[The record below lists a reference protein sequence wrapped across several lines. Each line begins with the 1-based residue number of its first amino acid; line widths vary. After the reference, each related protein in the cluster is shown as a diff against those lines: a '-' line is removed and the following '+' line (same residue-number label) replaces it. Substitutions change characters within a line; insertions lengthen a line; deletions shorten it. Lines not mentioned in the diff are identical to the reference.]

1 MATCREEFTK
11 GIFKN
16 NPIFVLM
23 LGLCP
28 TLATTTSVKNAFAM
42 GLAASA
48 VLVCSNVIIAALRN
62 VIPKAVRIP
71 CFIVVIASFV
81 TIVDMVMK
89 GFFYEQSKALSIFI
103 PLIVVNCI
111 ILGRAE
117 AFAYKNGVLRS
128 LLDGAGAGVG
138 FTLALMLVGTIR
150 EVLGAG
156 TLWGYPLVLVERAR
170 AAGVVERVSPYV
182 PMTALVLAPGAFIVL
197 GLLMAFFRH
206 QGHRRTRPVLEAA
219 TFE

>member
-1 MATCREEFTK
+1 VAGLGQEFSK
-11 GIFKN
+11 GIFRN

-28 TLATTTSVKNAFAM
+28 TLAVTTSVNNAFAM
-42 GLAASA
+42 GLAASF
-48 VLVCSNVIIAALRN
+48 VLVCSNTLVSALRG

-71 CFIVVIASFV
+71 CFIVIIASFV

-117 AFAYKNGVLRS
+117 AFAFKNGVLRS
-128 LLDGAGAGVG
+128 LLDGAGAGLG
-138 FTLALMLVGTIR
+138 FTLALMLIGGVR
-150 EVLGAG
+150 EVLGNG
-156 TLWGYPLVLVERAR
+156 TVWGYPIWLTAQTAADGTTTRAL
-170 AAGVVERVSPYV
+170 PFT
-182 PMTALVLAPGAFIVL
+182 PLTAMVLAPGAFIVL
-197 GLLMAFFRH
+197 GLLMGFFRWWS
-206 QGHRRTRPVLEAA
+206 HRKNAPDASGVLA
-219 TFE
+219 

>member
-1 MATCREEFTK
+1 MPGYREEFSK
-11 GIFKN
+11 GIIAN

-28 TLATTTSVKNAFAM
+28 TLAVTTSVKNAFAM
-42 GLAASA
+42 GLAASF
-48 VLVCSNVIIAALRN
+48 VLICSNVIISAFRRF
-62 VIPKAVRIP
+62 IPKAVRIP

-117 AFAYKNGVLRS
+117 AFASKNTVLRS
-128 LLDGAGAGVG
+128 LLDGAGAGLG
-138 FTLALMLVGTIR
+138 FTLALIMVGTIR

-156 TLWGYPLVLVERAR
+156 TVLGFPIYLDS
-170 AAGVVERVSPYV
+170 AGRTVYQ
-182 PMTALVLAPGAFIVL
+182 PMTALVLAPGAFLVL

-206 QGHRRTRPVLEAA
+206 VGRKKTQARLDEVTYE
-219 TFE
+219 

>member
-1 MATCREEFTK
+1 MPTCREEFSK
-11 GIFKN
+11 GIIKG

-23 LGLCP
+23 LGICP

-48 VLVCSNVIIAALRN
+48 VLVCSNVIISAFRRF
-62 VIPKAVRIP
+62 IPKAVRIP

-89 GFFYEQSKALSIFI
+89 GFFWEQSKSLSIFI

-117 AFAYKNGVLRS
+117 AFAYKNSVLRS
-128 LLDGAGAGVG
+128 LLDGAGAGLG
-138 FTLALMLVGTIR
+138 FTLALILVGTIR

-156 TLWGYPLVLVERAR
+156 TFWGYPIYLDSFSRPV
-170 AAGVVERVSPYV
+170 YV
-182 PMTALVLAPGAFIVL
+182 PMTGLVLAPGAFIVL

-206 QGHRRTRPVLEAA
+206 LGNRRRRPNLREV

>member
-1 MATCREEFTK
+1 LPGYREEFSK
-11 GIFKN
+11 GIIAN

-28 TLATTTSVKNAFAM
+28 TLAVTTSVKNAFAM
-42 GLAASA
+42 GLAASF
-48 VLVCSNVIIAALRN
+48 VLICSNVIISAFRRF
-62 VIPKAVRIP
+62 IPKAVRIP

-117 AFAYKNGVLRS
+117 AFASKNTVLRS
-128 LLDGAGAGVG
+128 LLDGAGAGLG
-138 FTLALMLVGTIR
+138 FTLALIMVGTIR

-156 TLWGYPLVLVERAR
+156 TVLGFPIYLDS
-170 AAGVVERVSPYV
+170 AGRTVYQ
-182 PMTALVLAPGAFIVL
+182 PMTALVLAPGAFLVL

-206 QGHRRTRPVLEAA
+206 VGRKKTQVGLDEVTYE
-219 TFE
+219 

>member
-1 MATCREEFTK
+1 VAALGHEFGK
-11 GIFKN
+11 GVFRN

-28 TLATTTSVKNAFAM
+28 TLAVTTSVNNAFAM
-42 GLAASA
+42 GLAASF
-48 VLVCSNVIIAALRN
+48 VLVCSNTLVSALRG

-71 CFIVVIASFV
+71 CFIVIIASFV

-117 AFAYKNGVLRS
+117 AFAFKNGVLRS
-128 LLDGAGAGVG
+128 MLDGAGAGLG
-138 FTLALMLVGTIR
+138 FTLALMLIGGIR
-150 EVLGAG
+150 EVLGNG
-156 TLWGYPLVLVERAR
+156 TVWGYPVWLTTQTAADGTTTRAL
-170 AAGVVERVSPYV
+170 PFT
-182 PMTALVLAPGAFIVL
+182 PLTALVLAPGAFIVL
-197 GLLMAFFRH
+197 GLLMGFFRWWS
-206 QGHRRTRPVLEAA
+206 QRKNAPDASGVLA
-219 TFE
+219 

>member
-1 MATCREEFTK
+1 LAGYREEFSK
-11 GIFKN
+11 GVFRN

-28 TLATTTSVKNAFAM
+28 TLAVTTSVKNAFAM
-42 GLAASA
+42 GLAASF
-48 VLVCSNVIIAALRN
+48 VLVCSNVIISAFRRF
-62 VIPKAVRIP
+62 IPKAVRIP

-117 AFAYKNGVLRS
+117 AFASKNGVFRS
-128 LLDGAGAGVG
+128 LLDGAGAGLG
-138 FTLALMLVGTIR
+138 FTLALILVGAIR

-156 TLWGYPLVLVERAR
+156 KLLGYPIYLNSSGQTV
-170 AAGVVERVSPYV
+170 YQ
-182 PMTALVLAPGAFIVL
+182 PMTALVLAPGAFLVL

-206 QGHRRTRPVLEAA
+206 MGRKKREADLGEV
-219 TFE
+219 TYE

>member
-1 MATCREEFTK
+1 MAGYREEFSK
-11 GIFKN
+11 GVFRN

-28 TLATTTSVKNAFAM
+28 TLAVTTSVKNAFAM
-42 GLAASA
+42 GLAASF
-48 VLVCSNVIIAALRN
+48 VLVCSNVIISAFRRF
-62 VIPKAVRIP
+62 IPKAVRIP

-117 AFAYKNGVLRS
+117 AFASKNGVFRS
-128 LLDGAGAGVG
+128 LLDGAGAGLG
-138 FTLALMLVGTIR
+138 FTLALILVGAIR

-156 TLWGYPLVLVERAR
+156 KLLGYPIYLNSSGQTV
-170 AAGVVERVSPYV
+170 YQ
-182 PMTALVLAPGAFIVL
+182 PMTALVLAPGAFLVL

-206 QGHRRTRPVLEAA
+206 MGRKKREADLGEV
-219 TFE
+219 TYE

>member
-1 MATCREEFTK
+1 MSKLLEYVREFTK
-11 GIFKN
+11 GIIKN

-48 VLVCSNVIIAALRN
+48 VLICSNVIISAFRKF
-62 VIPKAVRIP
+62 IPKAVRIP

-89 GFFYEQSKALSIFI
+89 GYFYEQSKALSIFI

-117 AFAYKNGVLRS
+117 AFAYKNNVGRS

-138 FTLALMLVGTIR
+138 FTFALLLIGTIR

-156 TLWGYPLVLVERAR
+156 TFWGYPLWLDG
-170 AAGVVERVSPYV
+170 AGKAVYV
-182 PMTALVLAPGAFIVL
+182 PMTVLVMAPGAFIVL
-197 GLLMAFFRH
+197 GLLMAFFNQLGIRKKTI
-206 QGHRRTRPVLEAA
+206 RRGEV

>member
-1 MATCREEFTK
+1 LASYREELTK

-42 GLAASA
+42 GMAASA
-48 VLVCSNVIIAALRN
+48 VLLCSNVIIAAFRRF
-62 VIPKAVRIP
+62 IPKAVRIP

-117 AFAYKNGVLRS
+117 AFAYKNSVFRS
-128 LLDGAGAGVG
+128 LLDGAGAGLG
-138 FTLALMLVGTIR
+138 FTLALILVGTIR

-156 TLWGYPLVLVERAR
+156 TFLGYPIYLD
-170 AAGVVERVSPYV
+170 AAGRTVYQ
-182 PMTALVLAPGAFIVL
+182 PMTVLILAPGAFLVL
-197 GLLMAFFRH
+197 GLLMAMFRAIG
-206 QGHRRTRPVLEAA
+206 QRRSRPDLAEVTYE
-219 TFE
+219 

>member
-1 MATCREEFTK
+1 LAGYREEFSK
-11 GIFKN
+11 GIIAN

-28 TLATTTSVKNAFAM
+28 TLAVTTSVKNAFAM
-42 GLAASA
+42 GLAASF
-48 VLVCSNVIIAALRN
+48 VLICSNVIISAFRRL
-62 VIPKAVRIP
+62 IPKAVRIP

-117 AFAYKNGVLRS
+117 AFASKNTVMRS
-128 LLDGAGAGVG
+128 LLDGAGAGLG
-138 FTLALMLVGTIR
+138 FTLALIMVGTIR

-156 TLWGYPLVLVERAR
+156 TVLGFPIYLDS
-170 AAGVVERVSPYV
+170 AGRTVYQ
-182 PMTALVLAPGAFIVL
+182 PMTALVLAPGAFLVL

-206 QGHRRTRPVLEAA
+206 AGRKKTQARLDEVTYE
-219 TFE
+219 

>member
-1 MATCREEFTK
+1 LATHAQEFTK

-28 TLATTTSVKNAFAM
+28 TLATTTSVKDAFSM

-48 VLVCSNVIIAALRN
+48 VLICSSVIISLFRRF
-62 VIPKAVRIP
+62 IPKAVRIP

-89 GFFYEQSKALSIFI
+89 GFFYEQSKSLSIFI

-111 ILGRAE
+111 ILGRVE
-117 AFAYKNGVLRS
+117 AFASRNTVLRS
-128 LLDGAGAGVG
+128 LLDGAGAGLG
-138 FTLALMLVGTIR
+138 FTLALILVGGIR

-156 TLWGYPLVLVERAR
+156 TFWGYPLYLDGLGRPV
-170 AAGVVERVSPYV
+170 YV
-182 PMTALVLAPGAFIVL
+182 PMTALVLAPGAFLVL

-206 QGHRRTRPVLEAA
+206 VGHRRQVAA
-219 TFE
+219 LNTAAHE

>member
-1 MATCREEFTK
+1 MAGYREEFSK
-11 GIFKN
+11 GIIAN

-28 TLATTTSVKNAFAM
+28 TLAVTTSVKNAFAM
-42 GLAASA
+42 GLAASF
-48 VLVCSNVIIAALRN
+48 VLICSNVIISAFRRL
-62 VIPKAVRIP
+62 IPKAVRIP

-117 AFAYKNGVLRS
+117 AFASKNTVLRS
-128 LLDGAGAGVG
+128 LLDGAGAGLG
-138 FTLALMLVGTIR
+138 FTLALIMVGTIR

-156 TLWGYPLVLVERAR
+156 TVLGFPIYLDS
-170 AAGVVERVSPYV
+170 AGRTVYQ
-182 PMTALVLAPGAFIVL
+182 PMTALVLAPGAFLVL

-206 QGHRRTRPVLEAA
+206 AGRKKTQARLDEVTYE
-219 TFE
+219 